1 MKLMKKFAQ
10 FLTLIAV
17 VVAGYYLTQTPT
29 KQSTDEIVVSIKP
42 IHSMVCAL
50 TNGIATPK
58 LLLDGSFSPHHF
70 QLTPSM
76 VNVLQN
82 AKLVIWIGPAY
93 EMPLYNHFRTIWE
106 KVITLQFDPNIKLKT
121 VRSGALWEHHC
132 HHCDEHDHDHAH
144 VHVHTHTHDDSDSE
158 ANDGHLWLNPDYMLL
173 MVDEVVR
180 ALEKLYPNHK
190 EQIVSNAESY
200 KKRLVI
206 LKEKLNQKLKPYKN
220 FEYIMQH
227 DGTQYFDNAFGT
239 RAVATLTVE
248 ASVPVSAAH
257 IIKIRQAISDKI
269 INPRCFFSELQFD
282 DGLIKGYANNMNL
295 PVQSLDYLGKDVL
308 EGDEAYERIM
318 ENFTDCLI
326 KGFNS

>member
-1 MKLMKKFAQ
+1 MKKFAQ
-10 FLTLIAV
+10 FLALITV
-17 VVAGYYLTQTPT
+17 VVAGYYLTNTPI

-50 TNGIATPK
+50 TDGITSPK

-93 EMPLYNHFRTIWE
+93 EMPLYNHFRTIWA
-106 KVITLQFDPNIKLKT
+106 KVLTLQFDSNIKLKT
-121 VRSGALWEHHC
+121 VRSGVLWEHHC
-132 HHCDEHDHDHAH
+132 HHCDEHDHHHEH
-144 VHVHTHTHDDSDSE
+144 VETNDES
-158 ANDGHLWLNPDYMLL
+158 AAYDGHLWLNPDYMLL
-173 MVDEVVR
+173 MVDGIVSG
-180 ALEKLYPNHK
+180 LQKLYPNHK
-190 EQIVSNAESY
+190 ELIISNAESY
-200 KKRLVI
+200 KKRLVM
-206 LKEKLNQKLKPYKN
+206 LKEKLAQKLKPYKN

-248 ASVPVSAAH
+248 ASVPVSASH
-257 IIKIRQAISDKI
+257 IIKIRQAIADQI
-269 INPRCFFSELQFD
+269 IHPRCFFSELQFD

-295 PVQSLDYLGKDVL
+295 HVQSLDYLGQDVL
-308 EGDEAYERIM
+308 EGAEAYERIM

-326 KGFNS
+326 NGLRVVTNR